1 MLRPPPTPPLPYISA
16 FSDWSPLS
24 KLVRLDVVAF
34 AEDDSEGED
43 DIAEPGGEGWGQD
56 DGVALFS
63 RDRSLKLRAQFLRA
77 LACRAGVLGG
87 VFARA
92 GSLAVS
98 PEKRDDTCSA
108 MDVEDDEGG
117 EQEGGGRGKGKQ
129 GRAPDGATGAAVYG
143 HVTRRLEEIATRLVQ
158 SCDLLSRN
166 DRGLACRALAQL
178 WLALAGPGQ
187 SDNLSCL
194 VSVSLVACLVVD
206 AHAQQMSP
214 QDSRVLS
221 ACAC

>member
-1 MLRPPPTPPLPYISA
+1 MLRPPPTPPLLFPIFPR

-43 DIAEPGGEGWGQD
+43 DIAEPGAEGWGND

-63 RDRSLKLRAQFLRA
+63 RDRSLKLKAQFLRA

-87 VFARA
+87 VFAKA
-92 GSLAVS
+92 GRVAVS

-129 GRAPDGATGAAVYG
+129 GRAPDGATGAAVPG
-143 HVTRRLEEIATRLVQ
+143 HVMRRLEEIATRLVQ
-158 SCDLLSRN
+158 SYELLSRN

-194 VSVSLVACLVVD
+194 VSASLVACLVVA
-206 AHAQQMSP
+206 AHAQ
-214 QDSRVLS
+214 
-221 ACAC
+221 